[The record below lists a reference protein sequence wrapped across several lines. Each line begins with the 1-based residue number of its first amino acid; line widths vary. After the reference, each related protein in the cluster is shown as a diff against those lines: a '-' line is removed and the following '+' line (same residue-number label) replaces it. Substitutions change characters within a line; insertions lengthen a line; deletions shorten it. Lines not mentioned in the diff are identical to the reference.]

1 MDMTYDEKG
10 HHELTPPAEAS
21 EQQSAP
27 LLEHAYAGFWI
38 RFWAF
43 LLDGIVVGS
52 LNRLVISPVFSLLNL
67 PKESGLF
74 TFSLYSV
81 TTAIVFFAYFAVM
94 TKYFRQTLG
103 KMVFGLK
110 VVSLIPEKGLTWDVI
125 LFREFI
131 GRYINSLY
139 ITYIVVAFSPKKQ
152 GVHDFIADTAV
163 VHEKLYR
170 KTNKAD
176 ENPAI

>member
-1 MDMTYDEKG
+1 MDVTYDGKD
-10 HHELTPPAEAS
+10 HNELSSPAEVS
-21 EQQSAP
+21 RQESAP
-27 LLEHAYAGFWI
+27 GVEHAFAGFWV

-52 LNRLVISPVFSLLNL
+52 INRLVVSPVFSLLNL
-67 PKESGLF
+67 PKESGFF

-94 TKYFRQTLG
+94 TKFFRQTLG
-103 KMVFGLK
+103 KMVFGLQ
-110 VVSLIPEKGLTWDVI
+110 VVSLTPEKGLTWDVI
-125 LFREFI
+125 FFREII

-139 ITYIVVAFSPKKQ
+139 ITYIIVAFLPKKQ
-152 GVHDFIADTAV
+152 GLHDFFADTAV

-170 KTNKAD
+170 KK
-176 ENPAI
+176 